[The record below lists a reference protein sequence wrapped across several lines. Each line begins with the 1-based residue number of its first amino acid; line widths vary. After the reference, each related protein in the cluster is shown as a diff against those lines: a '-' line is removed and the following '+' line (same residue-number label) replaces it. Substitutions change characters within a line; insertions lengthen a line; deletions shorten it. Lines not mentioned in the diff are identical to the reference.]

1 MTQSVG
7 PFSKPLFLYPYD
19 YYHNRVTI
27 ILCVHWQEP
36 LLSVL
41 LLFLLYLV
49 FLLFPGQGIFL
60 TCHLGHRLDIDP
72 WCCDPRSH
80 VLRSAI
86 TQSHGSPWRA
96 LSVMPF
102 FIFIFL
108 SMAGLTPCLFLIFMA
123 AGTWTW
129 EALGNGSSDTTL
141 LHLVLPW
148 HLLVV
153 VPCQG
158 SHLTFSSII
167 ETYSEYPGAMPH
179 CRLYASMLDDIC

>member
-7 PFSKPLFLYPYD
+7 PFSKPLFLYPY
-19 YYHNRVTI
+19 YYYNRVTI

-49 FLLFPGQGIFL
+49 FLLCPGQGIFL
-60 TCHLGHRLDIDP
+60 TCHLEHRLDIDP
-72 WCCDPRSH
+72 WCCDPRSYI
-80 VLRSAI
+80 LRSII
-86 TQSHGSPWRA
+86 TQPCGSPWRA
-96 LSVMPF
+96 F
-102 FIFIFL
+102 FFL
-108 SMAGLTPCLFLIFMA
+108 SMAGLMPYLFLIFMA
-123 AGTWTW
+123 AGTWAW

-141 LHLVLPW
+141 LHLVLSW

-158 SHLTFSSII
+158 SRLTFSSII
-167 ETYSEYPGAMPH
+167 ETFRVSWGHAT
-179 CRLYASMLDDIC
+179 L

>member
-86 TQSHGSPWRA
+86 TQPHGSPWRA

-102 FIFIFL
+102 FYFYFFEHGWFDAL
-108 SMAGLTPCLFLIFMA
+108 SLPYFYGCWYLSLRGLGQWKLWYYLASPGLALASPGC
-123 AGTWTW
+123 GT
-129 EALGNGSSDTTL
+129 LSG
-141 LHLVLPW
+141 
-148 HLLVV
+148 
-153 VPCQG
+153 
-158 SHLTFSSII
+158 
-167 ETYSEYPGAMPH
+167 
-179 CRLYASMLDDIC
+179 